1 MGGFWKRQ
9 IRRWCPSPESE
20 RISASLESATIELA
34 QRRANQDDAG
44 KQAGWLTAVE
54 GHLATARCAYGNE
67 HYQIGW
73 REIKAAD
80 RTMLEDPKDALGV
93 EARAA
98 TLRRDAEAVGGRRGR
113 AMMDLL
119 CDANGKLLPNLSCDR
134 TRIIEAAVLR
144 DEHYDTLY
152 YRIEL
157 RRRHLINLF
166 ILLLVSLVLLLVLA
180 YFGKIEL
187 FRGTDPNSGSFG
199 RLVTVILL
207 GMLGASLSV
216 AQTVVASDINAKIP
230 SQLVGAFMVWMRPV
244 IGATAA
250 VVAYVLLL
258 ANEHMKIF
266 DATLAQNFKVVCVI
280 ALVAGFSE
288 RFIVGALNRVADS
301 QSGDK
306 AKS

>member
-1 MGGFWKRQ
+1 VGGFWKRQ

-20 RISASLESATIELA
+20 RISAALESATIELEH
-34 QRRANQDDAG
+34 RRANQDDGG

-54 GHLATARCAYGNE
+54 GHLAKARCAYGEE

-98 TLRRDAEAVGGRRGR
+98 TLRREAEAVGGRR
-113 AMMDLL
+113 AKAIVDLL
-119 CDANGKLLPNLSCDR
+119 CDANGKLLPNLSGDR
-134 TRIIEAAVLR
+134 TRIIEAAELR

-166 ILLLVSLVLLLVLA
+166 ILLLISLVLLLALA

-266 DATLAQNFKVVCVI
+266 EPTLAQNFKVVCVI